1 MEQKNQLREI
11 VYEEFDNDT
20 IVTEEAISLYL
31 KEIGKY
37 RTLTAV
43 EEVELAEKMA
53 GGSKVAK
60 EKFINSNLRLV
71 VSIAKKYSS
80 TRLELIDLI
89 QEGNLGLLNAVKLF
103 DYKKGF
109 RFSTYATWW
118 IRQAI
123 IRAIAIRGE
132 HIKIPNKTQKLI
144 KRYQAIQSDFY
155 MDNGRYP
162 TDLEISEIMEIS
174 ESNVK
179 ELKTFAYN
187 VISLHTPISH
197 DNDEELIELIKSD
210 ELTPEET
217 FDKDS
222 KLKLFEFLIEKAKL
236 NKKEELVVRMKFD
249 FENNEKY
256 NNKIIAKEIGL
267 SYERVRV
274 IEAKALRKLRYAVMD
289 IEKDFFI

>member
-1 MEQKNQLREI
+1 
-11 VYEEFDNDT
+11 
-20 IVTEEAISLYL
+20 
-31 KEIGKY
+31 
-37 RTLTAV
+37 
-43 EEVELAEKMA
+43 
-53 GGSKVAK
+53 
-60 EKFINSNLRLV
+60 
-71 VSIAKKYSS
+71 
-80 TRLELIDLI
+80 
-89 QEGNLGLLNAVKLF
+89 
-103 DYKKGF
+103 
-109 RFSTYATWW
+109 
-118 IRQAI
+118 
-123 IRAIAIRGE
+123 
-132 HIKIPNKTQKLI
+132 
-144 KRYQAIQSDFY
+144 

-274 IEAKALRKLRYAVMD
+274 IEAKALRKLRQPSKLRKLRD
-289 IEKDFFI
+289 EEDDDKDKNSHRK